1 MTMPRLP
8 PQGHPSTQIQV
19 AYYSENLATLGA
31 GAKGYTGIGF
41 KPRTLEI
48 MARVIGTSQ
57 VGSFGFS
64 DQHGHVYAQT
74 LYEWNLRSGATTFLV
89 YIFGTSAWF
98 WTAAFTSYDADGF
111 TLTWALTGVGP
122 AGTLEMIV
130 RAMS

>member
-8 PQGHPSTQIQV
+8 PQGFPGPQIQV

-48 MARVIGTSQ
+48 LARIASTTQ
-57 VGSFGFS
+57 VGSHGFS
-64 DQHGHVYAQT
+64 DQDGHAYMLTIFEAS
-74 LYEWNLRSGATTFLV
+74 LNSGISSDIVFA
-89 YIFGTSAWF
+89 FGAAGWY
-98 WTAAFTSYDADGF
+98 TAAVLTSYDADGF
-111 TLTWALTGVGP
+111 TLTWRLVG
-122 AGTLEMIV
+122 AGHTGTLNMMV